1 MRVRRIK
8 KAIIISAL
16 IFLLLPTIFCIA
28 LTFKIKVLEKE
39 IIAIRQE
46 TAIFAE
52 SINNLDWKQETESE
66 REEETKL
73 REEETMKKVYLTFD
87 DGPGPNTEKILDILR
102 GYDVKAT
109 FFVTGMNSPKY
120 DNCYLRILE
129 EGHTLGIHSF
139 SHDYSDIYVSLD
151 SFKQDWLKMQQHIEK
166 LTGEK
171 VTISRFPGGS
181 SNTVSNTNM
190 KEMISW
196 LKEQGVV
203 YYDWNVSAEDAGSK
217 VLTPEQIVTNC
228 IEGIKNYKQPIVL
241 LHDASGKTS
250 TIEALPLI
258 IEGIRKLE
266 DTVLL
271 PIDEDTVPIQH
282 KK

>member
-46 TAIFAE
+46 TAIFKE
-52 SINNLDWKQETESE
+52 SINNLYWKQETESE
-66 REEETKL
+66 CEEETKL

-139 SHDYSDIYVSLD
+139 SHNYSNIYVSLD

-217 VLTPEQIVTNC
+217 ILTPKEIATNC

>member
-46 TAIFAE
+46 TAIFKE
-52 SINNLDWKQETESE
+52 SINNLYWKQETESE

-73 REEETMKKVYLTFD
+73 REEETRKKVYLTFD

-102 GYDVKAT
+102 VYDVKAT

-217 VLTPEQIVTNC
+217 ILTPKEIATNC

>member
-52 SINNLDWKQETESE
+52 SINNLYWKQETELKH
-66 REEETKL
+66 EEETKL

-151 SFKQDWLKMQQHIEK
+151 SFKQDWLKMQQHIEN

-190 KEMISW
+190 EEMISW

-217 VLTPEQIVTNC
+217 ILTPEEIATNC